1 MELDDLKG
9 AWTQYDKKLSENL
22 KLNEELLKKIT
33 KNNSK
38 RELQK
43 PINMGIISLIVMFL
57 VGVYI
62 TFISIQYIEDL
73 KFSLP
78 GFFSVFI
85 GSFNIMISIMTINR
99 YLSIDY
105 IGSPIV
111 KLRKDITKLNM
122 FILRTRKYDFII
134 APFTVISILPI
145 IYKSIANVDIY
156 NNIKKFTLEVLFI
169 IGISFIIGILINK
182 YFVDR
187 KISNANR
194 ILEELE
200 KFEKEE

>member
-9 AWTQYDKKLSENL
+9 AWTQYDKKLSKNL

-38 RELQK
+38 QELQK

-62 TFISIQYIEDL
+62 TFISIQYIAEL

-85 GSFNIMISIMTINR
+85 GSFNILISIMTINR

-122 FILRTRKYDFII
+122 FILRTRKYEFFI

-156 NNIKKFTLEVLFI
+156 NDIKKFTLEVLFI
-169 IGISFIIGILINK
+169 ICISFTIGIFYNK